1 MDYKEAIIKMVQE
14 IEKPKVLKRIY
25 NLVHY
30 LYIRE

>member
-14 IEKPKVLKRIY
+14 IENQKILKRIY

-30 LYIRE
+30 LYVHE